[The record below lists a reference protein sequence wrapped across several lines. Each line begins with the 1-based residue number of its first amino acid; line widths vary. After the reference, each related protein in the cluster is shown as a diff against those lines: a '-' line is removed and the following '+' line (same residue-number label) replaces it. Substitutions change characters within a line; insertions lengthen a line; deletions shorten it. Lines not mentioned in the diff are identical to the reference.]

1 MCIDRSVWFIS
12 SNRDST
18 AVTTGIHGAFGFL
31 PILVLPAE
39 EAVDRALPWI
49 ITFISVSVAVNMWW
63 KERQERQARQQQQ
76 QQQQASG
83 RVQLPTPPRPP
94 LPSGP
99 VAAERAEQRV
109 HRQGR
114 AVRTV
119 HMEATQTAPPQ
130 RVRS

>member
-1 MCIDRSVWFIS
+1 M
-12 SNRDST
+12 

-49 ITFISVSVAVNMWW
+49 ITFISVSVAANMWW
-63 KERQERQARQQQQ
+63 KERRERQARRQQQ

-83 RVQLPTPPRPP
+83 RVQLPTPPP
-94 LPSGP
+94 PSGP
-99 VAAERAEQRV
+99 VAAEEQRV
-109 HRQGR
+109 HRRQGR